1 LSTSSKMKAIQ
12 IALKDSLKQWS
23 KPCPLQTTEEVLTVV
38 EASSDRD
45 NLQQDRNKDNGN
57 DNLINNFLNITKK
70 RQQIVKQARK
80 KYQFGVRIL
89 PAPQPFYRSKLIV
102 FTPRYVIK
110 NECDNLIAIAQYDT
124 EHSEDDIIRIRKDQ
138 WQEFHWTDHK
148 KKEYLVLSLCNKV
161 TGNGYGWSGRFK
173 IDKVQELVV
182 KLRKN
187 QDNEYEFTKV
197 SINIYDNVQCI
208 RIMNEDK
215 DNPPYSLH
223 NETNHE
229 ISFRHKIKVGNK
241 RNQEEVP
248 FTILYPGDSLNFT
261 WEQWDD
267 ENDRIL
273 QVEIDGQVKEYPIEK
288 TQECEPFIL
297 NPPTFKNINKQ
308 IKTHIY
314 KKGYLQIRQ
323 SDKKKKEDYYCVLSV
338 ANQKMKLYDK
348 DNSKKITI
356 NLKGAK
362 IENALEN
369 EFVLRTSKSVIYQFE
384 AKSDSE
390 KSDWVNHIWKS
401 ILLENPEIIF
411 VKIEPENLTKAIKF
425 HSEGEDFLLPYR
437 GDDEGDEQTRIRN
450 KRKEITYTFRIS
462 NAIGISIIDS
472 LPREI
477 VHISV
482 KKIELSFYSMECVNN
497 EKQSDGAILIEKGD
511 TIVKTSWINLSVDS
525 FIINNQIMDA
535 QFPVIL
541 APNKKKLNENQ
552 QFIMAF
558 IQTVI

>member
-1 LSTSSKMKAIQ
+1 M
-12 IALKDSLKQWS
+12 
-23 KPCPLQTTEEVLTVV
+23 
-38 EASSDRD
+38 
-45 NLQQDRNKDNGN
+45 
-57 DNLINNFLNITKK
+57 
-70 RQQIVKQARK
+70 
-80 KYQFGVRIL
+80 
-89 PAPQPFYRSKLIV
+89 IV
-102 FTPRYVIK
+102 FTPRYIIK

-124 EHSEDDIIRIRKDQ
+124 EHSEDDIIRIRKDN

-148 KKEYLVLSLCNKV
+148 KKEYLVMSLCNKV
-161 TGNGYGWSGRFK
+161 TGNVYGWSGRFK

-208 RIMNEDK
+208 RIMNEDR

-229 ISFRHKIKVGNK
+229 IAFRHKIKIGNK

-248 FTILYPGDSLNFT
+248 FTILYPGDSVNFT

-273 QVEIDGQVKEYPIEK
+273 QVEIDGQLKEYSIEK

-297 NPPTFKNINKQ
+297 NPPRMKIINKQ
-308 IKTHIY
+308 SKTHIY
-314 KKGYLQIRQ
+314 KKGYLQRQ
-323 SDKKKKEDYYCVLSV
+323 NEKKKKDDYYCVLSV
-338 ANQKMKLYDK
+338 ANQKMKLYEK
-348 DNSKKITI
+348 DNSKKTTI

-369 EFVLRTSKSVIYQFE
+369 DFILKTAKNVTYQFV
-384 AKSDSE
+384 AKTDSE

-437 GDDEGDEQTRIRN
+437 DEEGDEQERVRN
-450 KRKEITYTFRIS
+450 KRKETTYTFSIS

-477 VHISV
+477 VHLSI
-482 KKIELSFYSMECVNN
+482 KKIELSFFSVECVNN
-497 EKQSDGAILIEKGD
+497 DKQGDITILVEKGD

-535 QFPVIL
+535 QFPVIM